1 MTVAPNMM
9 GREADRTGSGLYTI
23 VGLGVNGVDALG
35 SITVVWVSVIIESN
49 LLHEGQNVR

>member
-35 SITVVWVSVIIESN
+35 SITVV
-49 LLHEGQNVR
+49 